1 MSTSSAECRII
12 GCGNIERGD
21 DAAGVLVARR
31 LRELGADAVEH
42 SGEGL
47 SLMESW
53 EGCDSVILIDAVMTG
68 AAPGAITARDGNLS
82 PITGDTRGCTTHAFG
97 VAEAVELARVLG
109 RLPHRL
115 SIYGIE
121 GRKFEL
127 GSAPSPE
134 VAQAVERLVRQ
145 LVRQQSADSRKEVY
159 ANPTPRCWLG
169 PAIF

>member
-1 MSTSSAECRII
+1 LSTSSGECLII
-12 GCGNIERGD
+12 GCGNTERGD

-31 LRELGADAVEH
+31 LRELGANAFEH

-47 SLMESW
+47 ALMESW
-53 EGCDSVILIDAVMTG
+53 EGYDSVILIDAVVTG
-68 AAPGAITARDGNLS
+68 VAPGAITVWDANLS
-82 PITGDTRGCTTHAFG
+82 PITGDTRGRTTHTFG

-134 VAQAVERLVRQ
+134 VAQVVERLVQQ
-145 LVRQQSADSRKEVY
+145 LIQQ
-159 ANPTPRCWLG
+159 
-169 PAIF
+169 